1 MTQHDYNRT
10 DDPLMRGWT
19 RKQPRRSC
27 NTHAVLIAAALI
39 FVASL
44 LAATLYAALVLG
56 ATTVHGAPIQTP
68 IAVVTQLAPPP
79 MPTPTMPPAAYLPI
93 AAK

>member
-19 RKQPRRSC
+19 RKQPRRTGVPFSIIVGILLVG
-27 NTHAVLIAAALI
+27 AVL
-39 FVASL
+39 ASL
-44 LAATLYAALVLG
+44 VACNARPASGAAIEVNPVPTALFGPVPQPV
-56 ATTVHGAPIQTP
+56 AHYVH
-68 IAVVTQLAPPP
+68 
-79 MPTPTMPPAAYLPI
+79 MPI

>member
-19 RKQPRRSC
+19 RKQPRRAGVPFSIIVGILIVG
-27 NTHAVLIAAALI
+27 AVL
-39 FVASL
+39 ASL
-44 LAATLYAALVLG
+44 VACNARPASGAAIEVNPVPTALVG
-56 ATTVHGAPIQTP
+56 PVPQPVEHVYVFA
-68 IAVVTQLAPPP
+68 
-79 MPTPTMPPAAYLPI
+79 PI